1 MERFILV
8 GGRRQEKHEV
18 EEKGK
23 RRDGGRW
30 KEKEE
35 RKKSKKCS
43 NGTHRA
49 QPGTAR
55 VTREP
60 GTTPFL
66 RLVSCSALDK
76 TNSINWKLL
85 EFRSGGLESSKG
97 GAGSV
102 KRILMGTEEARLMS
116 FRVETGHWERRLAS
130 CLIWAPHSSGRSDLW
145 RIGRPPSRTHLV
157 SSIEDYVAYLLLS
170 LSILLS
176 SMILWKYLG
185 KQNIVG
191 DSLVQNAVLR
201 PAFCSTGI
209 STHGMDTQQ
218 VKGGNS

>member
-1 MERFILV
+1 M
-8 GGRRQEKHEV
+8 GQK
-18 EEKGK
+18 K
-23 RRDGGRW
+23 

-35 RKKSKKCS
+35 TEEDGEKEEREKSKKCG

-49 QPGTAR
+49 RPETAR

-102 KRILMGTEEARLMS
+102 KRILMGTEEDRLMS

-130 CLIWAPHSSGRSDLW
+130 CLI
-145 RIGRPPSRTHLV
+145 
-157 SSIEDYVAYLLLS
+157 
-170 LSILLS
+170 
-176 SMILWKYLG
+176 
-185 KQNIVG
+185 
-191 DSLVQNAVLR
+191 
-201 PAFCSTGI
+201 
-209 STHGMDTQQ
+209 
-218 VKGGNS
+218 

>member
-18 EEKGK
+18 EEKEK
-23 RRDGGRW
+23 KETKEDG
-30 KEKEE
+30 EKEE
-35 RKKSKKCS
+35 RKKSKKSEKCG

-55 VTREP
+55 ITREP

-66 RLVSCSALDK
+66 RFVSCSALDK

-102 KRILMGTEEARLMS
+102 KRIL
-116 FRVETGHWERRLAS
+116 
-130 CLIWAPHSSGRSDLW
+130 I
-145 RIGRPPSRTHLV
+145 
-157 SSIEDYVAYLLLS
+157 
-170 LSILLS
+170 
-176 SMILWKYLG
+176 
-185 KQNIVG
+185 
-191 DSLVQNAVLR
+191 
-201 PAFCSTGI
+201 
-209 STHGMDTQQ
+209 
-218 VKGGNS
+218 